1 MQRRALLAFGAAS
14 LVGCGPK
21 KVAPPPSAPAVLSAG
36 DLLPADLDVVV
47 RLDLGKVKAALG
59 AAALAVLAREGLS
72 RAGAGEHADELVLE
86 SLLAADLV
94 YLAYRPGPLL
104 EPLDRVLA
112 LQGSF
117 EAIARPPLG
126 FAAPVDLGAD
136 VRYFERRSTSS
147 LGRGGVARM
156 YTASTRVR
164 AFVSEAEIDAVE
176 RALETG
182 GAERR
187 LQAPEE
193 GTLSLAARP
202 RLLTRFGGSGLREQ
216 LEAARTLRA
225 IAELESDGVKLK
237 LEIEMKDAPDA
248 ERLAGAGRAVL
259 QRVGGEW
266 AERAEIRA
274 DGSRLVL
281 TAQLQR
287 SQLAPLVGCLG
298 QGSGSECAW

>member
-1 MQRRALLAFGAAS
+1 MQRRALLAFTAAAF
-14 LVGCGPK
+14 VGCGPK
-21 KVAPPPSAPAVLSAG
+21 RVAPPPSAPAVLGAG
-36 DLLPADLDVVV
+36 DLLPADLDVVL

-59 AAALAVLAREGLS
+59 ATALALLAREGLA
-72 RAGAGEHADELVLE
+72 RAATGGHADELVLE

-117 EAIARPPLG
+117 EALSRPPAG
-126 FAAPVDLGAD
+126 FAPPVDLGAD
-136 VRYFERRSTSS
+136 VRFFERRSPP
-147 LGRGGVARM
+147 LGRGEIARI
-156 YTASTRVR
+156 YAASTRVR

-176 RALETG
+176 RVLETG

-237 LEIEMKDAPDA
+237 LELEMKDAADA
-248 ERLAGAGRAVL
+248 EQLAGAGRAVL
-259 QRVGGEW
+259 ERVGSEW
-266 AERAEIRA
+266 AEHAEVNA
-274 DGSRLVL
+274 QGSRLML
-281 TAQLQR
+281 TARLAR
-287 SQLAPLVGCLG
+287 SQLAPLLG
-298 QGSGSECAW
+298 LVRGG